1 MFIHIEQGDCLEL
14 IKDVPDNSVELIL
27 TDPPYHIGEFA
38 KKRGKCNGIVKD
50 YFALNE
56 WDSKQDWENDMRA
69 FFKEASRVLK
79 TGGNMIVFM
88 SILRIETIRLLAE
101 EYGFWYS
108 TTGIWHKTNPM
119 PRNMNL
125 RFINSHE
132 PWMHFIYKAKSG
144 VFNNDGKALH
154 DFVEFPLT
162 PQSEKKLGKHPTQKP
177 VKMMEYFINILSN
190 KGFTILDPFMGSG
203 STGVGAVRTGR
214 NFIGFER
221 EKEYFEVA
229 ERRINNENLQEL

>member
-1 MFIHIEQGDCLEL
+1 MSGVDEKHSRQLRRPNLDR
-14 IKDVPDNSVELIL
+14 
-27 TDPPYHIGEFA
+27 PPYHIGEFA
-38 KKRGKCNGIVKD
+38 KKRGKCNGIVEN

-56 WDSKQDWENDMRA
+56 WDSEQSWENDMRT
-69 FFKEASRVLK
+69 FFREASRVIK

-119 PRNMNL
+119 PRNMHL

-132 PWMHFIYKAKSG
+132 PWMYFIYKTKSG
-144 VFNNDGKALH
+144 VFNNNSKALH
-154 DFVEFPLT
+154 DVVEFPLT
-162 PQSEKKLGKHPTQKP
+162 PLSEKKFGKHPTQKP
-177 VKMMEYFINILSN
+177 VSMMEYFINVLSD
-190 KGFTILDPFMGSG
+190 KGDTVLDPFMGSG
-203 STGVGAVRTGR
+203 STGVGAVRNDR

-221 EKEYFEVA
+221 DKEYFEVA
-229 ERRINNENLQEL
+229 KKRIEYENMQKL